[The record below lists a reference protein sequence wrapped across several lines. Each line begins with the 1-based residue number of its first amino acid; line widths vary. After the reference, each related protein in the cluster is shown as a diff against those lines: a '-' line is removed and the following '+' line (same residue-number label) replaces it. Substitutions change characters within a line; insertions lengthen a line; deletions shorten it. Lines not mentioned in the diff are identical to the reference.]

1 MYISGKVTHSVL
13 TFLAKESVDI
23 EPLFENT
30 DLPAEFLRDPSCWL
44 EAPKVEQFLQFLEGR
59 FSPNYP
65 GESLIEKV
73 GLANHE
79 LRTWGVL
86 DSVLKMMMDP
96 QDIYMQPQRF
106 ISYFVS
112 PAPPAI
118 NIINKSSSIEF
129 EVPITTEEYPLFAA
143 YMKSIFEVLPCF
155 MGKAIAAASW
165 VGNKISVDWNSKQED
180 LFPKDDEEPNYNPEV
195 VQSLV
200 SNVESKERDLENQI
214 EINRLKDLEIEKLQK
229 RVAQFKLLDPE
240 EIKKTKA
247 STQQSFEELEK
258 VMNMPLINIQS
269 QMLKM
274 SDYLTRAQQLI
285 TLLVGQNRMD
295 KQVKEAMKRVDWDH
309 IRQRFTH
316 TVQDGVNNIESI
328 RREVEAFKNR
338 AEESELETDMTMSKL
353 DTVIDRAVSALSVKL
368 KNRHIFIDRML
379 FFGRDIF
386 INKSKLE
393 KFFEKLLEFSASE
406 ISDKGYIRVM
416 SRPRPRVAEVEIV
429 DNGQGMNKSSL
440 ENFMKDPF
448 ISSVIS
454 EHKATLQLI
463 TSGPEGSTLLIQ
475 IPSIGVNYVKDNESS
490 RTRDL
495 R

>member
-1 MYISGKVTHSVL
+1 VYISGKVTHSVL

-44 EAPKVEQFLQFLEGR
+44 EAAKVEQFLHFLDSR

-79 LRTWGVL
+79 LRTWSVL

-96 QDIYMQPQRF
+96 QDIYLQPQRF

-118 NIINKSSSIEF
+118 NIIHNSSSIEF
-129 EVPITTEEYPLFAA
+129 EVPISTEEYPFFAL
-143 YMKSIFEVLPCF
+143 YMKSVFEVLPCF
-155 MGKAIAAASW
+155 MGKPVATASW
-165 VGNKISVDWNSKQED
+165 VSNKISVDWNSNQED
-180 LFPKDDEEPNYNPEV
+180 LFSKIDEAPNYNPETV
-195 VQSLV
+195 KSLV
-200 SNVESKERDLENQI
+200 SNLESKERELENQI
-214 EINRLKDLEIEKLQK
+214 EINQLRSFEIEKLQK
-229 RVAQFKLLDPE
+229 RLEQFKLTGPNNLATADVNTECP
-240 EIKKTKA
+240 
-247 STQQSFEELEK
+247 FEELEK
-258 VMNMPLINIQS
+258 AVNMPLTNIQT

-285 TLLVGQNRMD
+285 TLLVGQNRLD

-328 RREVEAFKNR
+328 RREVESFKNR
-338 AEESELETDMTMSKL
+338 TDGNEQDSDMMLAKL
-353 DTVIDRAVSALSVKL
+353 DSVIDRAVSTLSVKL
-368 KNRHIFIDRML
+368 KNRNIFIDRML

-386 INKSKLE
+386 INKPKLE
-393 KFFEKLLEFSASE
+393 KFFIKLLEYSTSE

-429 DNGQGMNKSSL
+429 DNGQGLRKSSL

-448 ISSVIS
+448 IASVIA

-463 TSGPEGSTLLIQ
+463 NSGPEGSTLLIQ
-475 IPSIGVNYVKDNESS
+475 IPSIGANYVKNIENS
-490 RTRDL
+490 RSRDL